1 MSAMVS
7 DRHFVSGLLALA
19 GLVSARPTFA
29 AERACLAPT
38 LETDARVREQWPDLS
53 LQIHSVLSSRA
64 DIDACAQIRL
74 RERDSSLLI
83 EVTLPDGR
91 HASRAVS
98 HPEDVLPSLEA
109 LLLVPPGPTERSR
122 EAETDLTARPP
133 IVSQRDVAIPRAPAN
148 KSSTAER
155 RRVTLELSLATGA
168 GIGAGQIGIS
178 LGAITLLEVSQ
189 WLFGFEGRGA
199 SYQALSGGPHTGAL
213 ELALLA
219 GRRVPLRSLALD
231 FIAGPGLALQGGWS
245 VAPVG
250 SMAPPVESNG
260 VTPRLLLGTHLVF
273 GARSPFRGF
282 VGIDGE
288 VGLARSAA
296 RPPDGAQLP
305 AWTAGLA
312 LGATLGTQ

>member
-1 MSAMVS
+1 MGAMLS
-7 DRHFVSGLLALA
+7 DRHIVSSLLALA
-19 GLVSARPTFA
+19 GLVSVRPTFA
-29 AERACLAPT
+29 VERACAAPT
-38 LETDARVREQWPDLS
+38 LETDQRVREQWPELS

-64 DIDACAQIRL
+64 DIDACAQIKL
-74 RERDSSLLI
+74 SERNSWLLI

-98 HPEDVLPSLEA
+98 HPEDVIPSLEA
-109 LLLVPPGPTERSR
+109 LLLVPPSPMERSR
-122 EAETDLTARPP
+122 EAATDLTALAPVLSRREVALPRTSD
-133 IVSQRDVAIPRAPAN
+133 SQ
-148 KSSTAER
+148 SSSAER

-168 GIGAGQIGIS
+168 GIGAGQLGVS
-178 LGAITLLEVSQ
+178 LGAVTLLEVDH

-219 GRRVPLRSLALD
+219 GRRVPLGSLALD
-231 FIAGPGLALQGGWS
+231 FITGPGLALQGGWS

-250 SMAPPVESNG
+250 SNAPPAESNG
-260 VTPRLLLGTHLVF
+260 VTPRLLVGAHLVF

-288 VGLARSAA
+288 VGLARSAT
-296 RPPDGAQLP
+296 RPPDGGHLP
-305 AWTAGLA
+305 EWTAGLA
-312 LGATLGTQ
+312 FGATLGTQ